1 MHIIGIVRDGER
13 VLPHGE
19 AILRP
24 GDRLLVRGKPD
35 KILRIKESQG
45 LEIKSDDVG
54 SEAPASP
61 TARWQARW
69 QEDAETVI
77 VEAIIAPNSTFVGR
91 TLRQIHFRSR
101 YGADVLAIY
110 RHDQALYEN
119 LEDIELRVGDML
131 LIQGRR
137 RRIDSLREDPNFLT
151 LDDVRHTPCGKTRP
165 PGPSRSLSVWLSQP
179 A

>member
-1 MHIIGIVRDGER
+1 GIVHGGER

-19 AILRP
+19 AVFRP
-24 GDRLLVRGKPD
+24 RDVLLVRGEPD
-35 KILRIKESQG
+35 KILSLPESQG
-45 LEIKSDDVG
+45 LGIKNDTMSVP
-54 SEAPASP
+54 EAQI
-61 TARWQARW
+61 TEVLYDGRRGRRHHGGK
-69 QEDAETVI
+69 DTETVI

-119 LEDIELRVGDML
+119 LEDIQPRVGDML

-137 RRIDSLREDPNFLT
+137 RRINSLREDPNFLT
-151 LDDVRHTPCGKTRP
+151 LDDVP
-165 PGPSRSLSVWLSQP
+165 
-179 A
+179 